1 MSNLAQFAP
10 QNPLT
15 EPCRDQMD
23 KKFIWN
29 LHLDVT
35 GVRWVKKLRNSLKDA
50 LIITINSC
58 LAMLGCH
65 DLEGTR
71 YGGSNGKEV
80 FDFNVTVNRLKVF
93 HQIQRVPKLSG
104 I

>member
-1 MSNLAQFAP
+1 MSIVLKYAT
-10 QNPLT
+10 L
-15 EPCRDQMD
+15 
-23 KKFIWN
+23 
-29 LHLDVT
+29 
-35 GVRWVKKLRNSLKDA
+35 SLPNVDWAKICFS
-50 LIITINSC
+50 LSLPTNSC

-93 HQIQRVPKLSG
+93 FIKFREYYEFLPSN
-104 I
+104 

>member
-1 MSNLAQFAP
+1 MNY
-10 QNPLT
+10 
-15 EPCRDQMD
+15 
-23 KKFIWN
+23 IY
-29 LHLDVT
+29 
-35 GVRWVKKLRNSLKDA
+35 
-50 LIITINSC
+50 SC

-93 HQIQRVPKLSG
+93 YQIQGIQIKLHHR
-104 I
+104 